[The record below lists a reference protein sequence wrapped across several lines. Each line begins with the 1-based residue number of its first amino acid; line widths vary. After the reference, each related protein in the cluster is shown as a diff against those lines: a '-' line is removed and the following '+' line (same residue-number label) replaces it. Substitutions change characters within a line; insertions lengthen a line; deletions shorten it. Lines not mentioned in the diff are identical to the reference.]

1 MRTQEAIMYNTRRS
15 SLQVINFLFIL

>member
-1 MRTQEAIMYNTRRS
+1 MRTQEAIMCNTRRS